1 MPGRAA
7 KITISE
13 RQQEILRTISNAPT
27 AQSRLRQRASII
39 LLSFEGQSNPEIAVQ
54 VGLTRRQVGRWRRRW
69 ANAWNRLIEIE
80 CRETRAGLRRAI
92 ENVLSDEPR
101 PGAPGK
107 FTPEQVTQILAVAC
121 EPPEKSGRPITQR
134 LSGKLRVDCRKRLQ
148 AKELRRARLWVT
160 QLVSRQRFAGI
171 TPPLLG

>member
-69 ANAWNRLIEIE
+69 ANA
-80 CRETRAGLRRAI
+80 
-92 ENVLSDEPR
+92 
-101 PGAPGK
+101 
-107 FTPEQVTQILAVAC
+107 
-121 EPPEKSGRPITQR
+121 
-134 LSGKLRVDCRKRLQ
+134 
-148 AKELRRARLWVT
+148 
-160 QLVSRQRFAGI
+160 
-171 TPPLLG
+171 